1 MNFKSNRFSQS
12 PLNFF
17 TMLLLFCALVGS
29 ALAFG
34 GKAKPESAESS
45 GANSSSVTSSATS
58 SGVPSVWVAKSD
70 GSQMCNLNAG
80 KSLENGATEL
90 KDAHVRVISSQ
101 KGSDRKMH
109 AQMCGLP
116 SGHTNAYEIAKDD
129 LGKAMVLGYQEIKQ

>member
-1 MNFKSNRFSQS
+1 
-12 PLNFF
+12 
-17 TMLLLFCALVGS
+17 
-29 ALAFG
+29 
-34 GKAKPESAESS
+34 
-45 GANSSSVTSSATS
+45 
-58 SGVPSVWVAKSD
+58 
-70 GSQMCNLNAG
+70 MCNLNAG